1 MVNKEVPLPQ
11 FAVFASGLVGN
22 EMVIL
27 VMGYVCAVTCTET
40 NNEKKIRIFFIA
52 VYFITVS

>member
-1 MVNKEVPLPQ
+1 
-11 FAVFASGLVGN
+11 LVGN